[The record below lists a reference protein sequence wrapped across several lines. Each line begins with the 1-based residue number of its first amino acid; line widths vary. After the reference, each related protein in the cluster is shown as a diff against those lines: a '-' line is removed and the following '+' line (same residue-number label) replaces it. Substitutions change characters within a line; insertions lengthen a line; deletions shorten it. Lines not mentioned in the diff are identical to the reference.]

1 MKTIQTEIIGKIT
14 LRLVDTGKG
23 HVGLLLKDGKQ
34 LGRIDGNDAIEVWSE
49 LRASIGK
56 ASEAYFG
63 FDGARSRFKEF
74 FPDGF
79 GSVCFDERERNY
91 KLAAKSK
98 LDSLAS
104 LEKALDGKGL
114 GPAILS
120 VYQAT
125 NLLSPFEKT
134 RLQPLL
140 RGPDADLFVQTAA
153 RFALGEIAP
162 ALKVMD
168 NLLAKYD
175 NAKWTVVTYLPFL
188 WRPDLHMFL
197 KPVVT
202 QDFADRVGHSF
213 VQDYS
218 AQLDGD
224 VYESLLDLMGTTK
237 RELATLHPRDNIDL
251 QSFVWVVGQYEESDH
266 TVASPSSE
274 NSRVL

>member
-1 MKTIQTEIIGKIT
+1 MKTIQTEMVGKFT

-23 HVGLLLKDGKQ
+23 HVGLLFKGGKQ
-34 LGRIDGNDAIEVWSE
+34 MGRIDGNDAAEVWSE
-49 LRASIGK
+49 LRLSIGK
-56 ASEAYFG
+56 ASDAYFG
-63 FDGARSRFKEF
+63 FDGALSRFREF

-79 GSVCFDERERNY
+79 RSVSFDERERSY
-91 KLAAKSK
+91 KLAAKAK
-98 LDSLAS
+98 LDAVAPLK
-104 LEKALDGKGL
+104 KALNEKGL
-114 GPAILS
+114 GTAILS

-140 RGPDADLFVQTAA
+140 RGPDADLFIQAAA

-168 NLLAKYD
+168 NLLPKYD
-175 NAKWTVVTYLPFL
+175 NAKWTVVTYLAFL
-188 WRPDLHMFL
+188 WQPEQHMFL

-218 AQLDGD
+218 PKLDAD
-224 VYESLLDLMGTTK
+224 VYESLIDLMSTTK
-237 RELATLHPRDNIDL
+237 NELAALQPRDNIDL
-251 QSFVWVVGQYEESDH
+251 QSFVWVVGHYEENER
-266 TVASPSSE
+266 TVAPTGSE
-274 NSRVL
+274 ESRVL

>member
-1 MKTIQTEIIGKIT
+1 MKTIQTDTIGKIT
-14 LRLVDTGKG
+14 LRLVDTGNG

-34 LGRIDGNDAIEVWSE
+34 LNRIDGNDAVKVWSE

-79 GSVCFDERERNY
+79 ASVSFDERERSY

-98 LDSLAS
+98 LDSLAP

-140 RGPDADLFVQTAA
+140 RGPDADLFIQGAA
-153 RFALGEIAP
+153 RFATGEIAP
-162 ALKVMD
+162 ALKVM
-168 NLLAKYD
+168 NNILAKYD

-188 WRPDLHMFL
+188 WQPELHMFL

-202 QDFADRVGHSF
+202 QDFAERVGHSF

-224 VYESLLDLMGTTK
+224 VYESLLDLMSTTK
-237 RELATLHPRDNIDL
+237 RELATLQPRDNIDL
-251 QSFVWVVGQYEESDH
+251 QSFVWVVGQYEEIDH